1 MTLPN
6 RGKIATL
13 FGLFQIFVTFA
24 LKHFIGFL
32 GKADLIIASTG
43 NEKGAFM
50 RKLITSLVIAVF
62 GTVAY
67 ADDDGSLVVVEL
79 YTSEG
84 CSSCPPAD
92 KMLTEIAGR
101 DGVLALALHVDYW
114 DYLGWKDQFSMA
126 KFTKRQEYYNMALG
140 SRYRLVTPQMIF
152 HGQSYVAGAKAGK
165 IEQHLEKLKDQSDKV
180 LLDVKKEEAGYRVSI
195 SPLGLAVPAADVFI
209 VQYTLNYVS
218 KVKAGENRG
227 LTLNHTNVVTSWE
240 RVGVWNGQRG
250 WHIQQP
256 FVEGTQAAVIV
267 QTADSGPILAAR
279 KLQ

>member
-1 MTLPN
+1 MRNL
-6 RGKIATL
+6 
-13 FGLFQIFVTFA
+13 
-24 LKHFIGFL
+24 
-32 GKADLIIASTG
+32 IAS
-43 NEKGAFM
+43 
-50 RKLITSLVIAVF
+50 LVMAVF

-92 KMLTEIAGR
+92 KILTKIAER
-101 DGVLALALHVDYW
+101 EGVLALALHVDYW
-114 DYLGWKDQFSMA
+114 DYLGWKDRFSMA

-165 IEQHLEKLKDQSDKV
+165 IEQHLEKLKDQSDTV
-180 LLDVKKEEAGYRVSI
+180 LLSVQKQEAGYRVTI
-195 SPLGLAVPAADVFI
+195 NPRGIAVASADVFI
-209 VQYTLNYVS
+209 VQYTPNYVS
-218 KVKAGENRG
+218 KVKGGENRG
-227 LTLNHTNVVTSWE
+227 LTLNHTNIVTSWE

-250 WHIQQP
+250 WHVEQP
-256 FVEGTQAAVIV
+256 FVEGMQAAVIV

-279 KLQ
+279 KLR